1 MKKREPSAFTRAT
14 ITAIKAEAKKY
25 HDATEVKHIQPRAYC
40 IAKPAPLCA
49 VFVTPPCDSEPQLRK
64 PRLDESTLIQNGS
77 ASGVELGDWCS
88 IAYVCTAGGNGERR
102 VIFNLNKTK

>member
-14 ITAIKAEAKKY
+14 IAAIKAEAKKY
-25 HDATEVKHIQPRAYC
+25 HDATKVRHIQPRAYC

-49 VFVTPPCDSEPQLRK
+49 VFVTPPCDAESQVPYS
-64 PRLDESTLIQNGS
+64 ESTIIHDKS
-77 ASGVELGDWCS
+77 VDGVRVGDWCAL
-88 IAYVCTAGGNGERR
+88 AYVKSESNGETR